1 MTVPSSL
8 LFAIVMDFVIALIYF
23 LIKLRYNSKY
33 VKGNLIVARDT
44 DENKD
49 LLFLELTT
57 DTSNLKN
64 GDYVTLLVKRSR

>member
-1 MTVPSSL
+1 MTVPSGL
-8 LFAIVMDFVIALIYF
+8 LFVIVIAFVIAFIYF

-33 VKGNLIVARDT
+33 VKGNLIVIRDT

-49 LLFLELTT
+49 LLFLELTI